1 MEIATPRLLL
11 RTWRRGDED
20 ALVRNI
26 DHHAVWRNVGDS
38 IPHPYTRA
46 DAEAFLALVEK
57 DERSWHLAIVANGD
71 AVGSIGMYR
80 FDGRKRY
87 TGTIGY
93 MLGPHAWGRG
103 FATEALAALCTEAFA
118 STDVARLEANVYAW
132 NPASCR
138 VLEKCGFVREG
149 VLRKGSFKDGEL
161 VDELV
166 YGRLRAS

>member
-1 MEIATPRLLL
+1 MEIRAPRLLL

-26 DHHAVWRNVGDS
+26 NHRSVWRNVGDS
-38 IPHPYTRA
+38 IPFPYTREAA
-46 DAEAFLALVEK
+46 DAFLAMVEK
-57 DERSWHLAIVANGD
+57 DARSWHLAIVAGGD
-71 AVGSIGMYR
+71 PIGSIGLYR
-80 FDGRKRY
+80 FDGRLRY

-93 MLGPHAWGRG
+93 MLGPQAWGRG
-103 FATEALAALCTEAFA
+103 YASEALAAMSDAAFA
-118 STDVARLEANVYAW
+118 QTDVARLDAHVYAW

-149 VLRKGSFKDGEL
+149 VLRKSAFKDGEL

-166 YGRLRAS
+166 YARLRQS

>member
-11 RTWRRGDED
+11 RTWKRGDED

-46 DAEAFLALVEK
+46 DAEVFLALVEK
-57 DERSWHLAIVANGD
+57 DARSWNLAIVAGGE
-71 AVGSIGMYR
+71 AVGSIGLYR

-103 FATEALAALCTEAFA
+103 IATEALAALADAAFVR
-118 STDVARLEANVYAW
+118 TDLVRLEANVYAW

-149 VLRKGSFKDGEL
+149 VLRRSSFKDGEIT
-161 VDELV
+161 DEFV
-166 YGRLRAS
+166 YARLRGE

>member
-80 FDGRKRY
+80 FDGRSK
-87 TGTIGY
+87 
-93 MLGPHAWGRG
+93 LV
-103 FATEALAALCTEAFA
+103 ATVH
-118 STDVARLEANVYAW
+118 TDTVQARLDAVE
-132 NPASCR
+132 S
-138 VLEKCGFVREG
+138 L
-149 VLRKGSFKDGEL
+149 LT
-161 VDELV
+161 
-166 YGRLRAS
+166 RLRPGAGVQAGASARS